1 MSLLVYWSIA
11 HINGTH
17 LVEEAVLVTAG
28 SIATLAINLDSDR
41 LGSYKACRSRKD

>member
-1 MSLLVYWSIA
+1 MSLSVYFTTV

-17 LVEEAVLVTAG
+17 LVEEAILVTAG